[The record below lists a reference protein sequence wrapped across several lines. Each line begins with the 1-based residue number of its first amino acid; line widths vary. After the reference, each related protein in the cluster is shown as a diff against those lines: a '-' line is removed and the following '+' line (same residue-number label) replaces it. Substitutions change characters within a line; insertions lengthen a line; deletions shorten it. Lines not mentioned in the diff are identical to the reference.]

1 MLKGVLR
8 GEFTALS
15 NYIKKK
21 ENRKRIN
28 NQLKDRSQEFP
39 EKRKET
45 ESKPSRQ
52 RETIKVKT

>member
-15 NYIKKK
+15 NFIKKTK
-21 ENRKRIN
+21 KTQRAQIN
-28 NQLKDRSQEFP
+28 NLRMQLKNFLKQE
-39 EKRKET
+39 ET

-52 RETIKVKT
+52 QEIIKVKA

>member
-21 ENRKRIN
+21 THRKSTN
-28 NQLKDRSQEFP
+28 KQLKDATQEFP

-52 RETIKVKT
+52 QEIIKVKA